1 MKKKL
6 TNTRV
11 INSIGIGIL
20 AMVTAG
26 TPVLAEINAMND
38 NSTADTSV
46 SDIPA
51 EPVEQAA
58 PSQNEQILQTLTDT
72 QGLIQEMVQA
82 PESGQTTME
91 GSGTPAEI
99 PSAEEPGT
107 PAETV
112 PAEGAAGSENVTPP
126 ATEDTTTIGDGS
138 STGADGSQ
146 TSGDGDA
153 GDNGTAEQPPA
164 EGEETQNPPA
174 DEGAEDAENGDVTQG
189 ADTGTTEGQAPTVKD
204 HLQDTA
210 DSLGAIINDINGL
223 EQKNAEAKDAVDK
236 YEDAVDKPV
245 VDLLVD
251 WAADASSDAADA
263 AESAAVD
270 EETARDQ
277 AQIAVDAQNRGY
289 ASREEAEA
297 ARQQAQAAADAA
309 EEAYRSAQA
318 AVEEAENKVA
328 NAGATVEEL
337 ERLKSRAELAL
348 AEMNAKVEAA
358 QLELERILADYG
370 ITPGKFD
377 EEQLEGEAKAAYK
390 SAENALK
397 QAEDEKAAAQRDYDA
412 SSEGVKKAEEDFA
425 AAASGLNEL
434 KQKLTDAENAK
445 TISEEVLG
453 KEEYK
458 AVIIDYNKQLQ
469 DNEKIKLDLD
479 QAKAALDQAKAALDK
494 AQEVKNKSDEIVNNA
509 EAAVEAAESDEA
521 LKIEKANNA
530 KAAVEQAIEENEKNI
545 KEALKLAEQ
554 AEKEVGEAKDEA
566 KRAVDCLQSL
576 KDNAA
581 EAEKDLIEKQ
591 EKFAEAETEHQKVKD
606 EFEAAEATL
615 NEIRNA
621 VLNKGQ
627 IAVQEAQEKAKSG
640 KTEDKLNLAIE
651 LVLYQYFLD
660 EKVIVNLETKKIEEN
675 KYEIVMKDQDG
686 EEKVY
691 LYSEEDGKIVI
702 CENVDNEWI
711 DYRLEEN
718 FNGEIEKL
726 YTFDKPELRK
736 AQQAFVDAQ
745 NKLDSAQ
752 KEYNDAYD
760 KVIEAENIRDEAVQQ
775 AAVVAAWEEMAEA
788 LDKVHKNA
796 AALVEAERN
805 YQENFEKDKV
815 NIVEKLDSLITKRT
829 DLDLANKNLAD
840 AKLAK
845 DAVDKAITELTKLT
859 AQGAAD
865 SKAYYN
871 LVNAYNTAKAD
882 YDDAMDALDQ
892 CIVSRNRAQTER
904 DRARTAANAV
914 FRYITDNNTGTVTP
928 IQPGTLNPIYGTIID
943 SITSPIIGNTGV
955 STPSGTTG
963 TGYGYTGYTY
973 TVGGQPVYAVGETA
987 APEEEQ
993 AEENLVSVEEA
1004 AVPLAEVGEN
1014 NNRRTTN
1021 ARNTTN
1027 TRKVSDEKIPLAD
1040 VETEN
1045 NKISWW
1051 WILVIA
1057 LLGATGT
1064 ELYIR
1069 HQKKEEEERKSRTDK
1084 QGYAKI

>member
-26 TPVLAEINAMND
+26 TPVLAEINDAMND
-38 NSTADTSV
+38 NSTDDTSV

-328 NAGATVEEL
+328 NAGTTVEEL
-337 ERLKSRAELAL
+337 ERLKNEAAAAL
-348 AEMNAKVEAA
+348 EEMNAKVADA
-358 QLELERILADYG
+358 QERLRTILASYG
-370 ITPGKFD
+370 FDVKDMTPGSFD
-377 EEQLEGEAKAAYK
+377 KNQLEGEAKKAYESAEK
-390 SAENALK
+390 ALEQATVEQATAQRNYDNAVKELEPAVTDFETMQEQLNVLTGAFGTAKDVADESIKALDQEELKQIITDYNKTAEEAEQIRQALVQAQNALAQAQDAWNEAEKVKENSVNVVNNAKKALEKASEKKEDSIEEAENAAQDALRAVNQDSANAQEVFDRAQK
-397 QAEDEKAAAQRDYDA
+397 AQVDAAAAAAEVERA
-412 SSEGVKKAEEDFA
+412 AKSLEGVRKKAEEAEID
-425 AAASGLNEL
+425 LNNKKDALIKAGEEC
-434 KQKLTDAENAK
+434 KNAENAYREANALLDETEK
-445 TISEEVLG
+445 KVLEKREEIVKKAQG
-453 KEEYK
+453 KVTSTSGAATAKHEFVK
-458 AVIIDYNKQLQ
+458 ALLCF
-469 DNEKIKLDLD
+469 KLDLD
-479 QAKAALDQAKAALDK
+479 GIKYTKEPVIEHNPNGSGGYIIKVEENDKITKYNFSYSGDKLKIYKEGTNPFYSEEEFDALSDKKKDAEDKKVAWENAETKFEAAQAAVAAATAELERVNDQVDVVDSLGKVAAALTEVQDKADELVKAKTDYQKEYKKNKDSIAAKLSNLISKGTDLKEANANLANAKEAKTRVDEAIKALTNLSVQEGVDRSEEYERLKNAYGAAMTDYEAALDAL
-494 AQEVKNKSDEIVNNA
+494 
-509 EAAVEAAESDEA
+509 
-521 LKIEKANNA
+521 
-530 KAAVEQAIEENEKNI
+530 
-545 KEALKLAEQ
+545 
-554 AEKEVGEAKDEA
+554 G
-566 KRAVDCLQSL
+566 
-576 KDNAA
+576 
-581 EAEKDLIEKQ
+581 
-591 EKFAEAETEHQKVKD
+591 
-606 EFEAAEATL
+606 
-615 NEIRNA
+615 
-621 VLNKGQ
+621 
-627 IAVQEAQEKAKSG
+627 
-640 KTEDKLNLAIE
+640 
-651 LVLYQYFLD
+651 
-660 EKVIVNLETKKIEEN
+660 
-675 KYEIVMKDQDG
+675 
-686 EEKVY
+686 
-691 LYSEEDGKIVI
+691 
-702 CENVDNEWI
+702 
-711 DYRLEEN
+711 
-718 FNGEIEKL
+718 
-726 YTFDKPELRK
+726 
-736 AQQAFVDAQ
+736 
-745 NKLDSAQ
+745 
-752 KEYNDAYD
+752 
-760 KVIEAENIRDEAVQQ
+760 
-775 AAVVAAWEEMAEA
+775 
-788 LDKVHKNA
+788 
-796 AALVEAERN
+796 
-805 YQENFEKDKV
+805 
-815 NIVEKLDSLITKRT
+815 
-829 DLDLANKNLAD
+829 
-840 AKLAK
+840 
-845 DAVDKAITELTKLT
+845 
-859 AQGAAD
+859 
-865 SKAYYN
+865 
-871 LVNAYNTAKAD
+871 
-882 YDDAMDALDQ
+882 Q
-892 CIVSRNRAQTER
+892 CISSRNRAQTEK
-904 DRARTAANAV
+904 DRAWTAANAV

>member
-26 TPVLAEINAMND
+26 TPVLAEINDAMND

-51 EPVEQAA
+51 EPVEQAV

-91 GSGTPAEI
+91 GSGTPTEM
-99 PSAEEPGT
+99 PPAEEPEA
-107 PAETV
+107 PVETV

-126 ATEDTTTIGDGS
+126 ATEDATTIGDVS
-138 STGADGSQ
+138 STGTDGPQ
-146 TSGDGDA
+146 TSGDEAA
-153 GDNGTAEQPPA
+153 GDEEIAEQPPA
-164 EGEETQNPPA
+164 EGEETPNPPA
-174 DEGAEDAENGDVTQG
+174 DERAEGAENGDENQG
-189 ADTGTTEGQAPTVKD
+189 ADTGTAEGQAPTVKD

-270 EETARDQ
+270 EATARDQ

-370 ITPGKFD
+370 ITPEKFD
-377 EEQLEGEAKAAYK
+377 EEQLEGEAKAAYASVK
-390 SAENALK
+390 AALK
-397 QAEDEKAAAQRDYDA
+397 QAEDEKAAAQSAYDA

-445 TISEEVLG
+445 TISEEVLAQAEY
-453 KEEYK
+453 KKIVEEYNST
-458 AVIIDYNKQLQ
+458 VDQ
-469 DNEKIKLDLD
+469 DAAIKLELKQAETALA
-479 QAKAALDQAKAALDK
+479 QAKAALEK
-494 AQEVKNKSDEIVNNA
+494 AQEVKNKSDQIVKNA

-530 KAAVEQAIEENEKNI
+530 KVAVEQAIEENEKNI
-545 KEALKLAEQ
+545 EEALKLAVQ
-554 AEKEVGEAKDEA
+554 AEKEVREAKDEA
-566 KRAVDCLQSL
+566 IRAVECLKSVEE
-576 KDNAA
+576 
-581 EAEKDLIEKQ
+581 EAEKAEQALNAAMAEKDAADSNYKDKLEEHRAAVTALQEAKDALLGETRKKVLDAQKKAASGGEQEEFEFAKALIEFLYLNPSSDSGVIVSIEAVADSESNREIIVKFLDAGTETFYYSKTDEGITIGQGEDSNIYSEKKLNADMEKWEEANSLRFSDKQ
-591 EKFAEAETEHQKVKD
+591 NALVKAHEELDEAYKRLEANAIKV
-606 EFEAAEATL
+606 EEAMKT
-615 NEIRNA
+615 
-621 VLNKGQ
+621 K
-627 IAVQEAQEKAKSG
+627 EKA
-640 KTEDKLNLAIE
+640 
-651 LVLYQYFLD
+651 D
-660 EKVIVNLETKKIEEN
+660 E
-675 KYEIVMKDQDG
+675 
-686 EEKVY
+686 
-691 LYSEEDGKIVI
+691 
-702 CENVDNEWI
+702 
-711 DYRLEEN
+711 
-718 FNGEIEKL
+718 
-726 YTFDKPELRK
+726 
-736 AQQAFVDAQ
+736 
-745 NKLDSAQ
+745 
-752 KEYNDAYD
+752 
-760 KVIEAENIRDEAVQQ
+760 Q
-775 AAVVAAWEEMAEA
+775 AAVVDA
-788 LDKVHKNA
+788 LKDVATALKTVHDNA
-796 AALVEAERN
+796 VALVEAERN

-815 NIVEKLDSLITKRT
+815 NIVEKLESLITKRT
-829 DLDLANKNLAD
+829 DLDQANKNLAD

-845 DAVDKAITELTKLT
+845 DSVDKAITELTKLT

-943 SITSPIIGNTGV
+943 SITSPILGNTGV

-1014 NNRRTTN
+1014 NKSRTTN
-1021 ARNTTN
+1021 AIN

-1084 QGYAKI
+1084 QGYVKI